1 MREEFWRG
9 NLLENVN
16 LEHQGNGSNIRM
28 YIGETCCENGRRME
42 LAQEM
47 YLMVGFGISGVEPTC
62 SASTVLVL
70 VNEEGYTRRLLNLQQ
85 QICTYKTGIS

>member
-1 MREEFWRG
+1 
-9 NLLENVN
+9 
-16 LEHQGNGSNIRM
+16 
-28 YIGETCCENGRRME
+28 ME